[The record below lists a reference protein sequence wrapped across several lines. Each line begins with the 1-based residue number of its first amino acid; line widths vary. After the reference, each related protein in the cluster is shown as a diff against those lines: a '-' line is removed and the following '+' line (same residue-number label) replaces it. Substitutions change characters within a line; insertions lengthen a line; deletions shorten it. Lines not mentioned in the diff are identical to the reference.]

1 MQKTM
6 TLIHRKNK
14 GRRMDTMEQLL
25 IQKHHQEHRLIP
37 EQKPHE
43 YNPQFHRLYDT
54 GAQLG
59 NT

>member
-1 MQKTM
+1 
-6 TLIHRKNK
+6 
-14 GRRMDTMEQLL
+14 MDTVEQLQ

-43 YNPQFHRLYDT
+43 YNPLFQLLYDT
-54 GAQLG
+54 RAQLG